1 VLPQRLDRCR
11 TFYAA
16 PTRDRFVYANER
28 DLVVLDA
35 AGERHLPLADLIT
48 RGACGKPE
56 AIPRILYADAT
67 RVMLF
72 QVTSNHYK
80 NNAHYHAEVEVAC
93 LVDLATGAASQAL
106 REAPLVSPLLAAL
119 GDPHSLEARAYVNR
133 VGAKVTLMSR
143 PARAFVWSTPDEG
156 FVMEAIDLD
165 TRRAVFMKTP
175 MPRPACALRAD
186 EGRLTVACMQGD
198 VLRGAERRALDLV
211 TFDVANWPPQK
222 VSQTTLPVE
231 PFNGYANVTLSPD
244 GQLLAYWGR
253 GWDRA
258 ESWSS
263 LGVIDLSSG
272 AEVFSTRWPAPG
284 EVDGVEFDPAGHGLF
299 VSEYIGSGPGLLRY
313 LGVDGVERARWA
325 VPFAAKQVFLA
336 SSRDRLLLASTCEAA
351 MVGIAPP

>member
-1 VLPQRLDRCR
+1 VLPQRLDRCP
-11 TFYAA
+11 TYYAA

-48 RGACGKPE
+48 RGACGKPG

-72 QVTSNHYK
+72 HVTSNHYK
-80 NNAHYHAEVEVAC
+80 NNEHYHAEVEVAC
-93 LVDLATGAASQAL
+93 LVDLATGAAS
-106 REAPLVSPLLAAL
+106 PLLGAL

-143 PARAFVWSTPDEG
+143 PPRAFVWSTPDEG

-198 VLRGAERRALDLV
+198 VLRGVERRALDLV
-211 TFDVANWPPQK
+211 TFDVADWPPQK
-222 VSQTTLPVE
+222 VSQTTLPVL

-244 GQLLAYWGR
+244 GHLLAYWGG
-253 GWDRA
+253 GWERA
-258 ESWSS
+258 ERWSS
-263 LGVIDLSSG
+263 LGVIDLARS
-272 AEVFSTRWPAPG
+272 AEVFSTRWPEPG
-284 EVDGVEFDPAGHGLF
+284 EVEGVEFDAAGRGLL

-313 LGVDGVERARWA
+313 LGVDGAEHARWA
-325 VPFAAKQVFLA
+325 QPFAAKQVFLA

-351 MVGIAPP
+351 MVGIALP